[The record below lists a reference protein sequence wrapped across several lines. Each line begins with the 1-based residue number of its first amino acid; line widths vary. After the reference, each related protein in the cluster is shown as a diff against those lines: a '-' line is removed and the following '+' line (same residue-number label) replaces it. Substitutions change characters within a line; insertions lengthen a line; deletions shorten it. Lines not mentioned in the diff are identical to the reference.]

1 LGNAQGDITR
11 LQKQIDNF
19 PTPGTSLRGSTFFQ
33 LNEVNLFSSEDY
45 QEKFVDPAPT
55 LEQLR
60 SQLGDAQSR
69 RDSANTDIGRIGP
82 LLETAKVELSTANG
96 KLEDAKSLQTTAVNN
111 QIDAAGPSEG
121 AAREADA
128 AKNLKIQKDNEAKI
142 AETAALRAEQAK
154 AAALQAAEQQ
164 KAELVAAQAAAKAAE
179 AAQVAAEARKSALS
193 KTVAAFTE
201 AQNASGDSVKAAA
214 ALLKV
219 TQQVEVANN
228 QNNSLKKAAADAQA
242 AAAQSVSVANQ
253 AAQRTQ
259 DALNNQN
266 AAQEALRNAGQQS
279 NQNAAQEAL
288 RNAGQQSN
296 QNDAYVQLVIANRQ
310 ALAELAAAKAAEEKA
325 NADAEA
331 AKAAAEKATADANQ
345 TALDAARKK
354 ADEAKAEADRLA
366 AKAAADAIAA
376 DAKVAAAVEAAKAKA
391 QEIID
396 GIRSSLSKLAAKAA
410 AQAMKYRNQA
420 DESTTKA
427 NAATQAMN
435 DAKDKATRTAEIAAA
450 VATDLQTITNQV
462 VKYQSQL
469 KDTESKEKSLQKS
482 IEAKQQSLDSLVTQY
497 EQVRIDNGSK
507 ARAYLQAQS
516 IAAAASENAVEKKN
530 IAMLSKKAADDAV
543 AAYKAA
549 AGIKSLISV
558 EKPFTVES
566 ADAGTYLQNTATAEE
581 IAKLKLA
588 AEKAVARYN
597 LDQKAAD
604 LAVKAAN
611 EAMANFK
618 KAKATLDAGL
628 ALGKSL
634 QEKINS
640 YADQMNADRQTLAET
655 VVLKNSLNRKI
666 QVSQV
671 QVTSKLNDLTVAQV
685 EAQQAKVAADQ
696 ATLTVTKHRT
706 DAAAANKIAAAN
718 EAAIEAAKKAALA
731 VTDSSNSI
739 DKIVASKIVNDSIA
753 TLPVI
758 LTAVAVVVAG
768 FFATLA
774 IRRRRQGAGGMN
786 PIFTEPDPATARDFD
801 RIKSEVKSK
810 GTVKT
815 ARKAPAKK
823 AAVRKAAPKKSA
835 PKKP

>member
-1 LGNAQGDITR
+1 M
-11 LQKQIDNF
+11 
-19 PTPGTSLRGSTFFQ
+19 
-33 LNEVNLFSSEDY
+33 V
-45 QEKFVDPAPT
+45 
-55 LEQLR
+55 
-60 SQLGDAQSR
+60 DAQSR
-69 RDSANTDIGRIGP
+69 RESANTDIGRIGP
-82 LLETAKVELSTANG
+82 QLETAKEEASTANG
-96 KLEDAKSLQTTAVNN
+96 KLGDAKSLQTTAVNN
-111 QIDAAGPSEG
+111 QKDAAGPSEG
-121 AAREADA
+121 AARDA
-128 AKNLKIQKDNEAKI
+128 EKAKNLKIQKDNEAKI
-142 AETAALRAEQAK
+142 AETAALRAEQAR

-164 KAELVAAQAAAKAAE
+164 RAELIAAQAAVGAARAAKVAAKARAT
-179 AAQVAAEARKSALS
+179 ALS
-193 KTVAAFTE
+193 ETVAAFTE

-228 QNNSLKKAAADAQA
+228 QSNSLKQAAADAQA
-242 AAAQSVSVANQ
+242 AAAQSVSIANQ

-279 NQNAAQEAL
+279 NQN
-288 RNAGQQSN
+288 
-296 QNDAYVQLVIANRQ
+296 DAYAQLVIANRQ

-469 KDTESKEKSLQKS
+469 KDTESKEKSLQKG
-482 IEAKQQSLDSLVTQY
+482 IEARQQSLDSLVK
-497 EQVRIDNGSK
+497 EFEKVRIDNGGY
-507 ARAYLQAQS
+507 ARAYMQSQS
-516 IAAAASENAVEKKN
+516 IAAAASENAFEKKN
-530 IAMLSKKAADDAV
+530 IAILSKKAADDAV

-549 AGIKSLISV
+549 AGIKSLIST
-558 EKPFTVES
+558 EKPSSVES

-588 AEKAVARYN
+588 ADKAVARYN

-604 LAVKAAN
+604 LAVRAAN
-611 EAMANFK
+611 EAMANLK
-618 KAKATLDAGL
+618 KAKANLDAGL

-640 YADQMNADRQTLAET
+640 YADQMNADRETLAET
-655 VVLKNSLNRKI
+655 VVLKNGLNRKI

-823 AAVRKAAPKKSA
+823 AVVRKAAPKKSA